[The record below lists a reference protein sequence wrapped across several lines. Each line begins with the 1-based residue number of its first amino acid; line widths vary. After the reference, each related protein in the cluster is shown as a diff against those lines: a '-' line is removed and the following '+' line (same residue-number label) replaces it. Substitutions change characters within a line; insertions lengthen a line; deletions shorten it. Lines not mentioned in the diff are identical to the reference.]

1 MNLRAELAVN
11 DVSVALNPFVEQY
24 LARVVVGGVS
34 CLRGGEGVQDLEL
47 YLEGSDVHL
56 IVNGGEL
63 PLSAFPRDIITGTIM
78 GLVSSLKG
86 VGKADKVQ
94 IRVSGQ

>member
-11 DVSVALNPFVEQY
+11 NESVELNPFVEQF

-34 CLRGGEGVQDLEL
+34 CLRGAEDVDDLEL
-47 YLEGSDVHL
+47 YLEGSDVYL
-56 IVNGGEL
+56 MVNGGEL
-63 PLSAFPRDIITGTIM
+63 PLTAFPRDIITGTIM